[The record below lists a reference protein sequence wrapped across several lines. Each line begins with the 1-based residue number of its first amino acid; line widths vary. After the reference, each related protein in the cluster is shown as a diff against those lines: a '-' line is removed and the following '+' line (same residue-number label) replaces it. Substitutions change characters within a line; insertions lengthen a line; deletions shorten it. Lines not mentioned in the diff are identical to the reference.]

1 MKVNKLVVK
10 SEQDLRNCLD
20 LLYQEAKKGKHFYG
34 MLELL
39 QNDVVIL
46 EAIRYREK
54 GKCKICAVYLSPGNF
69 HCHHIDPS
77 KPLSEINKTVNLV
90 SLCNQCH
97 RLVHS
102 NQEPP
107 FTERKMIDKLT
118 EYRNKL
124 KI

>member
-46 EAIRYREK
+46 EAIRNIKSNKGSKTAGIDQKIVDDYLLMPTEK
-54 GKCKICAVYLSPGNF
+54 VFGMIKAKLNDYKPIPVRRCNKPKGNAKSSKRKGNSPNEEGKRGP
-69 HCHHIDPS
+69 
-77 KPLSEINKTVNLV
+77 
-90 SLCNQCH
+90 
-97 RLVHS
+97 
-102 NQEPP
+102 
-107 FTERKMIDKLT
+107 
-118 EYRNKL
+118 
-124 KI
+124 

>member
-46 EAIRYREK
+46 EAIRNIK
-54 GKCKICAVYLSPGNF
+54 S
-69 HCHHIDPS
+69 
-77 KPLSEINKTVNLV
+77 NK
-90 SLCNQCH
+90 
-97 RLVHS
+97 
-102 NQEPP
+102 
-107 FTERKMIDKLT
+107 K
-118 EYRNKL
+118 
-124 KI
+124 